1 RLIRIEYAEGNR
13 KPTANIQASGLY
25 GAAPFKVDF
34 SAEGSEDYDQGDSL
48 TFTWSTEGREIRGEK
63 ISHTFDKNGTYNVAL
78 SVSDNHGE
86 TTQST
91 VEIKVVNTPP
101 VVEIKTKA
109 NRSFY
114 WDDSTLDYQV
124 EISDLEDSTIDP
136 NNVDIKLTYLARG
149 KDVAVALTN
158 PEVPQNPEFVE
169 GQTLINELDCKACHS
184 LN

>member
-34 SAEGSEDYDQGDSL
+34 SAEGSEDYDKGDSL
-48 TFTWSTEGREIRGEK
+48 TFTWSIEGKEIRGEK

-86 TTQST
+86 TMQST
-91 VEIKVVNTPP
+91 VDIRVGNTPP
-101 VVEIKTKA
+101 VVDIKTKA

-114 WDDSTLDYQV
+114 WDDSILDYQV
-124 EISDLEDSTIDP
+124 EIRDLEDSTIDP
-136 NNVDIKLTYLARG
+136 NNVNIRLTFLPRG

-158 PEVPQNPEFVE
+158 PQVSQSLEYVE
-169 GQTLINELDCKACHS
+169 
-184 LN
+184 